1 MIRYP
6 KFKYYLFVFDIF
18 IFMLSFF
25 TTAFILKFKHGLT
38 FSQIFVPDQI
48 TILFALG
55 SIGIF
60 LFIFQY
66 NSLYKINIILTRA
79 AHLTAIIHS
88 IFYGFITIIVIS
100 FLVKSSW
107 ITDSR
112 LTLLTFTMILL
123 VFSYILRVEIYRRL
137 YIGLKNK
144 QFKRNLILVGGGKA
158 GQLLATRLLFEN
170 AIGVNIIGFIDDNK
184 KIGTPIVGNK
194 TVIGNV
200 AQLPFLVDKYDVDE
214 ILIVIDNISYERLLE
229 ILDTCKSLDLNVR
242 LASELFDVVVKKV
255 STEKY
260 ADFPVVDVSPRI
272 NNAVNIFMKRF
283 FDLMSAGLGIVF
295 LSPVFLSIA
304 FLIKLSSKGPILFY
318 QTRIGKNGSKFQMY
332 KFRSMFVSKD
342 DDDERKKMM
351 IEFMNKDGDDISGQK
366 VINAKRV
373 TKIGQII
380 RKTSLDELPQ
390 LFNVIRGEMSLVGP
404 RPCLPYEYENYADWQ
419 KRRLSVIPGCT
430 GVWQVAGRSNVSF
443 KDSVVLDLYYI
454 NNMSPWLDLQIL
466 FKTIPVILFA
476 RGGK

>member
-1 MIRYP
+1 MIKFP
-6 KFKYYLFVFDIF
+6 KFKYYLFTFDIF
-18 IFMLSFF
+18 IFLLSFI
-25 TTAFILKFKHGLT
+25 TTALLLKFNNRME
-38 FSQIFVPDQI
+38 FSQILVLDPL
-48 TILFALG
+48 TILFAIC
-55 SIGIF
+55 SIAIF

-100 FLVKSSW
+100 FLIKSAW

-112 LTLLTFTMILL
+112 LALLTFTIILL
-123 VFSYILRVEIYRRL
+123 FYSYVLRVEVYRRL

-144 QFKRNLILVGGGKA
+144 QFKRNMILVGGGKA
-158 GQLLATRLLFEN
+158 GQLLATRLIFEN

-184 KIGTPIVGNK
+184 RIGTTIVGNK

-200 AQLPFLVDKYDVDE
+200 AQIPFLVNKHDVDE
-214 ILIVIDNISYERLLE
+214 ILIVIDNITYERLLE
-229 ILDTCKSLDLNVR
+229 ILDICKSLDINVR

-260 ADFPVVDVSPRI
+260 ANFPVVDVSPRI
-272 NNAVNIFMKRF
+272 NNTINLFMKRF
-283 FDLMSAGLGIVF
+283 FDVVSAGLGIIF
-295 LSPVFLSIA
+295 LSPLFLTIA
-304 FLIKLSSKGPILFY
+304 ILIKLSSKGPILFY
-318 QTRIGKNGSKFQMY
+318 QTRIGKNGRSFQMY
-332 KFRSMFVSKD
+332 KFRSMYVNKGE
-342 DDDERKKMM
+342 DEERMKMM
-351 IEFMNKDGDDISGQK
+351 IEFMKKDGSNTSGQK
-366 VINAKRV
+366 IINAKRV

-390 LFNVIRGEMSLVGP
+390 LFNVLKGEMSLVGP
-404 RPCLPYEYENYADWQ
+404 RPCLPYEYENYAEWQ

>member
-1 MIRYP
+1 MVKFP
-6 KFKYYLFVFDIF
+6 KFKYYLFVFDVF
-18 IFMLSFF
+18 IFLISFL
-25 TTAFILKFKHGLT
+25 TTALILRTNYNLT
-38 FSQIFVPDQI
+38 LFQIFFPDI
-48 TILFALG
+48 RTISFAFLAVG
-55 SIGIF
+55 VF
-60 LFIFQY
+60 LFIYQY
-66 NSLYKINIILTRA
+66 NSLYKINIIITRA

-100 FLVKSSW
+100 FLVKSTW

-112 LTLLTFTMILL
+112 LTLLTFIIVL
-123 VFSYILRVEIYRRL
+123 VFFSYILRVEIYRRF
-137 YIGLKNK
+137 YIILKNK

-158 GQLLATRLLFEN
+158 GQLLATRLILEN
-170 AIGVNIIGFIDDNK
+170 AIGINIVGFVDDNK

-200 AQLPFLVDKYDVDE
+200 AQIPFVIDKYDVDE

-229 ILDTCKSLDLNVR
+229 ILDICKSLDLNVR

-260 ADFPVVDVSPRI
+260 AEFPVVDVSPRI
-272 NNAVNIFMKRF
+272 NNTVNLFMKRF
-283 FDLMSAGLGIVF
+283 FDVVSAALGIIF
-295 LSPVFLSIA
+295 LSPVFLTIA
-304 FLIKLSSKGPILFY
+304 FIIKMSSKGPILFY
-318 QTRIGKNGSKFQMY
+318 QTRIGRNGRAFQMY
-332 KFRSMFVSKD
+332 KFRSMYVSKGE
-342 DDDERKKMM
+342 DEERAKMM
-351 IEFMNKDGDDISGQK
+351 IEFMKKENQDGPGQK
-366 VINAKRV
+366 VINIKRV

-404 RPCLPYEYENYADWQ
+404 RPCLPYEYENYAEWQ

-466 FKTIPVILFA
+466 LKTIPVILFA

>member
-1 MIRYP
+1 MT
-6 KFKYYLFVFDIF
+6 
-18 IFMLSFF
+18 FF
-25 TTAFILKFKHGLT
+25 STAFILRFNHGLT
-38 FSQIFVPDQI
+38 IYQILVPDLR
-48 TILFALG
+48 TVLFALG
-55 SIGIF
+55 LIVIF
-60 LFIFQY
+60 LFIYQY
-66 NSLYKINIILTRA
+66 NSLYKINVILTRA
-79 AHLTAIIHS
+79 AHLIAIIHS
-88 IFYGFITIIVIS
+88 IFYGFISIIVIS
-100 FLVKSSW
+100 FLIKSEW

-112 LTLLTFTMILL
+112 LTLLTFIIFLL
-123 VFSYILRVEIYRRL
+123 FYSYVLRVEIYRRL

-144 QFKRNLILVGGGKA
+144 QFSRNLILVGGGKA
-158 GQLLATRLLFEN
+158 GKLLATRLIFEN
-170 AIGVNIIGFIDDNK
+170 AIGINIVGFIDDNK
-184 KIGTPIVGNK
+184 KIGTPIVANK
-194 TVIGNV
+194 TVVGNV
-200 AQLPFLVDKYDVDE
+200 VQLPFIVEKYNVDE

-229 ILDTCKSLDLNVR
+229 ILDSCKSLDINVR

-272 NNAVNIFMKRF
+272 NNTVNIFMKRF
-283 FDLMSAGLGIVF
+283 VDVVAAGLGIIF
-295 LSPVFLSIA
+295 LSPVFLTIA

-318 QTRIGKNGSKFQMY
+318 QTRVGRNGRSFQMY
-332 KFRSMFVSKD
+332 KFRSMFVDKGED
-342 DDDERKKMM
+342 EERKKMM
-351 IEFMNKDGDDISGQK
+351 IEFMKKEKDDSAGEK
-366 VINAKRV
+366 VINSKRV

-390 LFNVIRGEMSLVGP
+390 LFNVVRGEMSLVGP
-404 RPCLPYEYENYADWQ
+404 RPCLPYEYENYAEWQ

-430 GVWQVAGRSNVSF
+430 GVWQVTGRSSVSF

>member
-1 MIRYP
+1 MVRFP
-6 KFKYYLFVFDIF
+6 KFKYYLFIFDIILFVVSFLTTGF
-18 IFMLSFF
+18 ILEYNYELKVSRILVPDLQTDFF
-25 TTAFILKFKHGLT
+25 TFA
-38 FSQIFVPDQI
+38 SIF
-48 TILFALG
+48 
-55 SIGIF
+55 IF
-60 LFIFQY
+60 LFIYQY

-100 FLVKSSW
+100 FLIKSAW
-107 ITDSR
+107 IIDSR
-112 LTLLTFTMILL
+112 LTLLTFTIVL
-123 VFSYILRVEIYRRL
+123 VFYSYIFRVELFRRL

-158 GQLLATRLLFEN
+158 GKLLATRLIFEN
-170 AIGVNIIGFIDDNK
+170 AIGVNIVGFIDDNK

-194 TVIGNV
+194 NVIGNV
-200 AQLPFLVDKYDVDE
+200 AQLPFLVDKHAVDE
-214 ILIVIDNISYERLLE
+214 ILIVIDNISYDRLLE
-229 ILDTCKSLDLNVR
+229 ILDTCKPLEVNVR

-272 NNAVNIFMKRF
+272 NNTINLFMKRF
-283 FDLMSAGLGIVF
+283 FDVLAAGLAIVF
-295 LSPVFLSIA
+295 LSPIFLAIA

-318 QTRIGKNGSKFQMY
+318 QRRIGKNGRSFQMY
-332 KFRSMFVSKD
+332 KFRSMYISKD
-342 DDDERKKMM
+342 DDEERKKMM
-351 IEFMNKDGDDISGQK
+351 IEFMKKDANDSSGQK
-366 VINAKRV
+366 IVNAKRV

-390 LFNVIRGEMSLVGP
+390 LFNVLRGEMSLVGP
-404 RPCLPYEYENYADWQ
+404 RPCLPYEYENYAEWQ

-454 NNMSPWLDLQIL
+454 NNMSPWLDMQIL
-466 FKTIPVILFA
+466 LKTIPVILFA
-476 RGGK
+476 KGGK

>member
-1 MIRYP
+1 MVRFP
-6 KFKYYLFVFDIF
+6 KFKYYLFVFDILIFLLAF
-18 IFMLSFF
+18 I
-25 TTAFILKFKHGLT
+25 TTAIIIKSNHSLSL
-38 FSQIFVPDQI
+38 SQIFFPDLK
-48 TILFALG
+48 TLILAF
-55 SIGIF
+55 SSVGIF
-60 LFIFQY
+60 LFIYQY

-100 FLVKSSW
+100 FLVKFTW

-112 LTLLTFTMILL
+112 LTLLVFTIILL
-123 VFSYILRVEIYRRL
+123 LFTYVLRVEIFRRL

-144 QFKRNLILVGGGKA
+144 QFKRNLVIIGGGKA
-158 GQLLATRLLFEN
+158 GQLLATRLIFEN
-170 AIGVNIIGFIDDNK
+170 AIGINVVGFIDDNK
-184 KIGTPIVGNK
+184 KIGTPVVGTK
-194 TVIGNV
+194 TIIGNV
-200 AQLPFLVDKYDVDE
+200 AQIPFLIEKYEVDE

-229 ILDTCKSLDLNVR
+229 ILDSCKSLDLNVR

-272 NNAVNIFMKRF
+272 NNTVNLFMKRF
-283 FDLMSAGLGIVF
+283 FDVISAGLGIIF
-295 LSPVFLSIA
+295 LSPIFLLIA
-304 FLIKLSSKGPILFY
+304 FLIRISSKGPILFY
-318 QTRIGKNGSKFQMY
+318 QTRIGRNGRAFQMY
-332 KFRSMFVSKD
+332 KFRSMFVTKGED
-342 DDDERKKMM
+342 EERKKMM
-351 IEFMNKDGDDISGQK
+351 IEFMQKGQNHESGQK
-366 VINAKRV
+366 IINEKRI

-404 RPCLPYEYENYADWQ
+404 RPCLPYEYENYAEWQ

-430 GVWQVAGRSNVSF
+430 GVWQVTGRSSVSF

>member
-1 MIRYP
+1 M
-6 KFKYYLFVFDIF
+6 
-18 IFMLSFF
+18 
-25 TTAFILKFKHGLT
+25 
-38 FSQIFVPDQI
+38 
-48 TILFALG
+48 
-55 SIGIF
+55 
-60 LFIFQY
+60 
-66 NSLYKINIILTRA
+66 
-79 AHLTAIIHS
+79 
-88 IFYGFITIIVIS
+88 
-100 FLVKSSW
+100 
-107 ITDSR
+107 
-112 LTLLTFTMILL
+112 
-123 VFSYILRVEIYRRL
+123 
-137 YIGLKNK
+137 KNK

-158 GQLLATRLLFEN
+158 GQLLATRLILEN
-170 AIGVNIIGFIDDNK
+170 AIGINIVGFIDDNK

-200 AQLPFLVDKYDVDE
+200 AQIPFVIDKYDVDE

-229 ILDTCKSLDLNVR
+229 ILDICKSLDLNVR

-260 ADFPVVDVSPRI
+260 AEFPVVDVSPRI
-272 NNAVNIFMKRF
+272 NNTVNLFMKRF
-283 FDLMSAGLGIVF
+283 FDVLSAALGIIF
-295 LSPVFLSIA
+295 LSPVFLTIA
-304 FLIKLSSKGPILFY
+304 FIIKMSSKGPILFY
-318 QTRIGKNGSKFQMY
+318 QTRIGRNGRAFQMY
-332 KFRSMFVSKD
+332 KFRSMYVSKGE
-342 DDDERKKMM
+342 DEERAKMM
-351 IEFMNKDGDDISGQK
+351 IEFMKKENQDGPGQK
-366 VINAKRV
+366 VINIKRV

-404 RPCLPYEYENYADWQ
+404 RPCLPYEYENYAEWQ

-466 FKTIPVILFA
+466 LKTIPVILFA

>member
-1 MIRYP
+1 M
-6 KFKYYLFVFDIF
+6 
-18 IFMLSFF
+18 
-25 TTAFILKFKHGLT
+25 
-38 FSQIFVPDQI
+38 
-48 TILFALG
+48 
-55 SIGIF
+55 
-60 LFIFQY
+60 
-66 NSLYKINIILTRA
+66 
-79 AHLTAIIHS
+79 
-88 IFYGFITIIVIS
+88 
-100 FLVKSSW
+100 
-107 ITDSR
+107 
-112 LTLLTFTMILL
+112 
-123 VFSYILRVEIYRRL
+123 
-137 YIGLKNK
+137 KNK
-144 QFKRNLILVGGGKA
+144 QFSRNVILVGGGKA
-158 GQLLATRLLFEN
+158 GQLLATRLIFEN
-170 AIGVNIIGFIDDNK
+170 SIGINIIGFVDDNK

-200 AQLPFLVDKYDVDE
+200 AQIPFLIQKHDVDE

-229 ILDTCKSLDLNVR
+229 ILDTCKSLDINVR

-272 NNAVNIFMKRF
+272 NNTVNLFMKRF
-283 FDLMSAGLGIVF
+283 VDIFAAGLGLVF
-295 LSPVFLSIA
+295 LSPIFLTIA
-304 FLIKLSSKGPILFY
+304 FFIKISSKGPILFY
-318 QTRIGKNGSKFQMY
+318 QTRVGKSGRTFQMF
-332 KFRSMFVSKD
+332 KFRSMYLSKD
-342 DDDERKKMM
+342 EDEARKKMM
-351 IEFMNKDGDDISGQK
+351 IEFMTKHANDESGQK
-366 VINAKRV
+366 IINEKRV

-390 LFNVIRGEMSLVGP
+390 LFNVVRGEMSLVGP
-404 RPCLPYEYENYADWQ
+404 RPCLPYEYENYAEWQ

>member
-1 MIRYP
+1 MIRFP
-6 KFKYYLFVFDIF
+6 KFKYYLFIFDVF
-18 IFMLSFF
+18 IFLMTFF
-25 TTAFILKFKHGLT
+25 STAFILRFNHGLT
-38 FSQIFVPDQI
+38 IYQILVPDLR
-48 TILFALG
+48 TVLFALG
-55 SIGIF
+55 LIVIF
-60 LFIFQY
+60 LFIYQY
-66 NSLYKINIILTRA
+66 NSLYKINVILTRA

-88 IFYGFITIIVIS
+88 IFYGFISIIVIS
-100 FLVKSSW
+100 FLIKSEW

-112 LTLLTFTMILL
+112 LTLLTFIIFLL
-123 VFSYILRVEIYRRL
+123 FYSYVLRVEIYRRL

-144 QFKRNLILVGGGKA
+144 QFSRNLILVGGGKA
-158 GQLLATRLLFEN
+158 GKLLATRLIFEN
-170 AIGVNIIGFIDDNK
+170 AIGINIVGFIDDNK
-184 KIGTPIVGNK
+184 KIGTPIVANK
-194 TVIGNV
+194 TVVGNV
-200 AQLPFLVDKYDVDE
+200 VQLPFIVEKYNVDE

-229 ILDTCKSLDLNVR
+229 ILDSCKSLDINVR

-272 NNAVNIFMKRF
+272 NNTVNIFMKRF
-283 FDLMSAGLGIVF
+283 VDVVAAGLGIIF
-295 LSPVFLSIA
+295 LSPVFLTIA

-318 QTRIGKNGSKFQMY
+318 QTRVGRNGRSFQMY
-332 KFRSMFVSKD
+332 KFRSMFVDKGED
-342 DDDERKKMM
+342 EERKKMM
-351 IEFMNKDGDDISGQK
+351 IEFMKKEKDDSAGEK
-366 VINAKRV
+366 VINSKRV

-390 LFNVIRGEMSLVGP
+390 LFNVVRGEMSLVGP
-404 RPCLPYEYENYADWQ
+404 RPCLPYEYENYAEWQ

-430 GVWQVAGRSNVSF
+430 GVWQVTGRSSVSF

>member
-1 MIRYP
+1 MIRFP
-6 KFKYYLFVFDIF
+6 KFKYYLFIFDVIIF
-18 IFMLSFF
+18 FISFF
-25 TTAFILKFKHGLT
+25 TTAYILRQNHNLT
-38 FSQIFVPDQI
+38 ISQIFLPELR
-48 TILFALG
+48 TILFAILAI
-55 SIGIF
+55 SIF
-60 LFIFQY
+60 LFIYQY
-66 NSLYKINIILTRA
+66 NSLYKINILLTRA

-100 FLVKSSW
+100 FLLKSAL

-112 LTLLTFTMILL
+112 LTLLTFIIVLL
-123 VFSYILRVEIYRRL
+123 FYSYILRVEIYRRL
-137 YIGLKNK
+137 YIVLKNK

-158 GQLLATRLLFEN
+158 GQLLATRLLFEDS
-170 AIGVNIIGFIDDNK
+170 IGVYIIGFVDDNK

-194 TVIGNV
+194 SVIGNV
-200 AQLPFLVDKYDVDE
+200 AQIPFLVNNHDVDE

-229 ILDTCKSLDLNVR
+229 ILDTCKSLDVNVR

-272 NNAVNIFMKRF
+272 NNTINLFMKRF
-283 FDLMSAGLGIVF
+283 IDILAAALGIVF
-295 LSPVFLSIA
+295 LSPIFLTIA
-304 FLIKLSSKGPILFY
+304 FFIKMSSKGPILFY
-318 QTRIGKNGSKFQMY
+318 QTRVGKNGRSFQMY
-332 KFRSMFVSKD
+332 KFRSMYLSKD
-342 DDDERKKMM
+342 DDEERKKMM
-351 IEFMNKDGDDISGQK
+351 IEFMKKDADDVSGQK
-366 VINAKRV
+366 IINAKRV
-373 TKIGQII
+373 TTIGQII

-390 LFNVIRGEMSLVGP
+390 LFNVVRGEMSLVGP
-404 RPCLPYEYENYADWQ
+404 RPCLPYEYENYAEWQ

-466 FKTIPVILFA
+466 FKTIPVILFS

>member
-1 MIRYP
+1 MVRFP
-6 KFKYYLFVFDIF
+6 KFKYYLFVFDVF
-18 IFMLSFF
+18 IFLISFF
-25 TTAFILKFKHGLT
+25 TTAIILRYNHNLAI
-38 FSQIFVPDQI
+38 SEIFLPDLR
-48 TILFALG
+48 TILLAFG
-55 SIGIF
+55 SISIF
-60 LFIFQY
+60 LFIYQY

-100 FLVKSSW
+100 FLIKSTW

-112 LTLLTFTMILL
+112 LTLLTFIITLL
-123 VFSYILRVEIYRRL
+123 FYSYVLRVEIYRRL
-137 YIGLKNK
+137 YIILKNK
-144 QFKRNLILVGGGKA
+144 QFSRNLILVGGGKA
-158 GQLLATRLLFEN
+158 GQLLATRLIFEN
-170 AIGVNIIGFIDDNK
+170 AIGVSIVGFVDDNK

-200 AQLPFLVDKYDVDE
+200 AQIPFLINKHDVDE

-229 ILDTCKSLDLNVR
+229 ILDTCKALDVNVR

-272 NNAVNIFMKRF
+272 NNTINIFMKRF
-283 FDLMSAGLGIVF
+283 FDILAAGLGIIF
-295 LSPVFLSIA
+295 LSPIFLTIA
-304 FLIKLSSKGPILFY
+304 FFIKISSKGPILFY
-318 QTRIGKNGSKFQMY
+318 QTRVGKSGRSFQMY
-332 KFRSMFVSKD
+332 KFRSMYSSKD
-342 DDDERKKMM
+342 EDEERKKMM
-351 IEFMNKDGDDISGQK
+351 IEFMTKHSNDDSGQK
-366 VINAKRV
+366 IINEKRV

-390 LFNVIRGEMSLVGP
+390 LFNVVRGEMSLVGP
-404 RPCLPYEYENYADWQ
+404 RPCLPYEYENYTEWQ

-454 NNMSPWLDLQIL
+454 NNMSPWLDIQIL

>member
-1 MIRYP
+1 MIRFP
-6 KFKYYLFVFDIF
+6 KFKYYLFVFDVVIF
-18 IFMLSFF
+18 IISFF
-25 TTAFILKFKHGLT
+25 TTAYILRSNHNLT
-38 FSQIFVPDQI
+38 ISQIFFPDLR
-48 TILFALG
+48 TILFAFLA
-55 SIGIF
+55 IYIF
-60 LFIFQY
+60 LFIYQY
-66 NSLYKINIILTRA
+66 NSLYKINILLTRA

-100 FLVKSSW
+100 FLLKSAW

-112 LTLLTFTMILL
+112 LALLTFIIVLL
-123 VFSYILRVEIYRRL
+123 FFSYILRVEIYRRL
-137 YIGLKNK
+137 YIILKNK

-158 GQLLATRLLFEN
+158 GQLLATRLIFEDV
-170 AIGVNIIGFIDDNK
+170 IGVNIIGFVDDNK
-184 KIGTPIVGNK
+184 KIGTPIVANK
-194 TVIGNV
+194 AVIGNV
-200 AQLPFLVDKYDVDE
+200 AQIPFLVNNRDVDE

-229 ILDTCKSLDLNVR
+229 ILDTCKSLDVNVR

-272 NNAVNIFMKRF
+272 NNTINLFMKRF
-283 FDLMSAGLGIVF
+283 FDILTAGLGIIF
-295 LSPVFLSIA
+295 LSPIFLTIA
-304 FLIKLSSKGPILFY
+304 FFIKLSSKGPILFY
-318 QTRIGKNGSKFQMY
+318 QTRVGKNGRSFQMY
-332 KFRSMFVSKD
+332 KFRSMYMSKD
-342 DDDERKKMM
+342 DDEERKKMM
-351 IEFMNKDGDDISGQK
+351 IEFMRKNAEDASGQK
-366 VINAKRV
+366 IINAKRV
-373 TKIGQII
+373 TKVGQII

-390 LFNVIRGEMSLVGP
+390 LFNVVRGEMSLVGP
-404 RPCLPYEYENYADWQ
+404 RPCLPYEYENYAEWQ

>member
-1 MIRYP
+1 MIRFP
-6 KFKYYLFVFDIF
+6 KFKYYLFVFDVF
-18 IFMLSFF
+18 IFLISFL
-25 TTAFILKFKHGLT
+25 TTAIILRFNHNLT
-38 FSQIFVPDQI
+38 IYEIFFPSLRI
-48 TILFALG
+48 ILLAIG
-55 SIGIF
+55 SISIF
-60 LFIFQY
+60 LFIYQY

-100 FLVKSSW
+100 FLIKSAW

-112 LTLLTFTMILL
+112 LALLIFTIILL
-123 VFSYILRVEIYRRL
+123 LYSYVLRVEIYRRI

-158 GQLLATRLLFEN
+158 GQLLAARLILEN
-170 AIGVNIIGFIDDNK
+170 SIGISIVGFIDDNK
-184 KIGTPIVGNK
+184 RIGTSIVGNK

-200 AQLPFLVDKYDVDE
+200 AQIPFLVDRHEVDE

-229 ILDTCKSLDLNVR
+229 ILDTCKSLDVNVR
-242 LASELFDVVVKKV
+242 LASELFDVVVKKI

-283 FDLMSAGLGIVF
+283 FDIVSSGLGIIF
-295 LSPVFLSIA
+295 LSPIFLTIGL
-304 FLIKLSSKGPILFY
+304 LIKLSSKGPILFY
-318 QTRIGKNGSKFQMY
+318 QKRIGRNGRAFSMY
-332 KFRSMFVSKD
+332 KFRSMYMSKGED
-342 DDDERKKMM
+342 EERKKMM
-351 IEFMNKDGDDISGQK
+351 IEFMNKDSNDALGQK

-390 LFNVIRGEMSLVGP
+390 LFNVVRGEMSLVGP
-404 RPCLPYEYENYADWQ
+404 RPCLPYEYENYAEWQ

-466 FKTIPVILFA
+466 LKTIPVILFA

>member
-1 MIRYP
+1 MIKFP
-6 KFKYYLFVFDIF
+6 KFKYYLFVFDIL
-18 IFMLSFF
+18 IFLFSFF
-25 TTAFILKFKHGLT
+25 TTAIILKFKSGLT
-38 FSQIFVPDQI
+38 FSQILMPNSV
-48 TILFALG
+48 TIFFAIL

-60 LFIFQY
+60 LFIYQY

-100 FLVKSSW
+100 FLIKSAW

-112 LTLLTFTMILL
+112 LTLLTFTIILL
-123 VFSYILRVEIYRRL
+123 LYSYVLRVEIYRRL

-158 GQLLATRLLFEN
+158 GQLLATRLIFEN

-184 KIGTPIVGNK
+184 KIGSPIVGNK
-194 TVIGNV
+194 SVIGNV
-200 AQLPFLVDKYDVDE
+200 AQIPFLVAKHEVDE
-214 ILIVIDNISYERLLE
+214 ILIVIDNITYERLLE
-229 ILDTCKSLDLNVR
+229 ILDTCKSLDVNVR

-260 ADFPVVDVSPRI
+260 AEFPVVDVSPRI
-272 NNAVNIFMKRF
+272 NNTINLLMKRF
-283 FDLMSAGLGIVF
+283 FDVISAGLGIIF
-295 LSPVFLSIA
+295 LSPIFLTIA
-304 FLIKLSSKGPILFY
+304 LLIKLSSKGPVLFY
-318 QTRIGKNGSKFQMY
+318 QTRIGKNGQSFQMY
-332 KFRSMFVSKD
+332 KFRSMYVNKGE
-342 DDDERKKMM
+342 DEERMKMM
-351 IEFMNKDGDDISGQK
+351 LEFMKKEQNDSIGEKI
-366 VINAKRV
+366 INLKRV

-390 LFNVIRGEMSLVGP
+390 LFNVIRGDMSLVGP
-404 RPCLPYEYENYADWQ
+404 RPCLPYEYENYAEWQ

>member
-1 MIRYP
+1 
-6 KFKYYLFVFDIF
+6 
-18 IFMLSFF
+18 MLSFF
-25 TTAFILKFKHGLT
+25 TTAFILRFNHGLT
-38 FSQIFVPDQI
+38 LSQILIPDSV
-48 TILFALG
+48 TILFAIC
-55 SIGIF
+55 SITIF
-60 LFIFQY
+60 LIIYQY
-66 NSLYKINIILTRA
+66 SSLYKINIILTRA

-100 FLVKSSW
+100 FLIKSAW

-112 LTLLTFTMILL
+112 LTLLTFTIILL
-123 VFSYILRVEIYRRL
+123 LYSYILRVEIYRRL

-158 GQLLATRLLFEN
+158 GQLLATRLIFEN
-170 AIGVNIIGFIDDNK
+170 AIGVSIIGFIDDNK
-184 KIGTPIVGNK
+184 KIGTPIVGSK

-200 AQLPFLVDKYDVDE
+200 AQIPFLVDRHEVDE
-214 ILIVIDNISYERLLE
+214 ILIVIDNITYERLLE
-229 ILDTCKSLDLNVR
+229 ILDTCKSLDVNVR

-272 NNAVNIFMKRF
+272 NNTVNLFMKRF
-283 FDLMSAGLGIVF
+283 IDVLSAGLGIVF
-295 LSPVFLSIA
+295 LSPIFLSIA
-304 FLIKLSSKGPILFY
+304 VLIKLSSKGPILFY
-318 QTRIGKNGSKFQMY
+318 QTRIGKNGQSFQMF
-332 KFRSMFVSKD
+332 KFRSMYVNKGE
-342 DDDERKKMM
+342 DEERVKMM
-351 IEFMNKDGDDISGQK
+351 IEFMKKESQDSSGEK
-366 VINAKRV
+366 VINLKRV

-390 LFNVIRGEMSLVGP
+390 LFNVIKGEMSLVGP
-404 RPCLPYEYENYADWQ
+404 RPCLPYEYENYAEWQ

>member
-1 MIRYP
+1 MVRFP
-6 KFKYYLFVFDIF
+6 KFKYYLFIFDVF
-18 IFMLSFF
+18 IFAIAFLS
-25 TTAFILKFKHGLT
+25 TAIILRYNHSLT
-38 FSQIFVPDQI
+38 LSQIFFPDI
-48 TILFALG
+48 RTILLALG
-55 SIGIF
+55 SISIF
-60 LFIFQY
+60 LFIYQY

-100 FLVKSSW
+100 FLVKSAW

-112 LTLLTFTMILL
+112 LTLLTFIVVLL
-123 VFSYILRVEIYRRL
+123 FFSYILRVEIYRRL
-137 YIGLKNK
+137 YIVLKNK
-144 QFKRNLILVGGGKA
+144 QFSRNLILVGGGKA
-158 GQLLATRLLFEN
+158 GQLLATRLIFEN
-170 AIGVNIIGFIDDNK
+170 AIGISIVGFVDDNK
-184 KIGTPIVGNK
+184 KIGTPIVANK
-194 TVIGNV
+194 SVIGNV
-200 AQLPFLVDKYDVDE
+200 AQIPFLVAKHDVDE

-229 ILDTCKSLDLNVR
+229 ILDTCKALDVNVR

-272 NNAVNIFMKRF
+272 NNTVNILMKRF
-283 FDLMSAGLGIVF
+283 FDITAAGLGIVF
-295 LSPVFLSIA
+295 LSPIFLSIA
-304 FLIKLSSKGPILFY
+304 FVIKLSSKGPILFY
-318 QTRIGKNGSKFQMY
+318 QSRIGKNGRAFQMY
-332 KFRSMFVSKD
+332 KFRSMFISKGED
-342 DDDERKKMM
+342 EERKKMM
-351 IEFMNKDGDDISGQK
+351 IEFMKKDANDDSGQK
-366 VINAKRV
+366 VINVKRV

-390 LFNVIRGEMSLVGP
+390 LFNVVRGEMSLVGP
-404 RPCLPYEYENYADWQ
+404 RPCLPYEYENYAEWQ

>member
-1 MIRYP
+1 MIRFP
-6 KFKYYLFVFDIF
+6 KFKYYLFVFDIL
-18 IFMLSFF
+18 IFLVSFF
-25 TTAFILKFKHGLT
+25 TTAFILKSNHGLT
-38 FSQIFVPDQI
+38 PSQIFLPDI
-48 TILFALG
+48 KTLLFALG
-55 SIGIF
+55 SISIF
-60 LFIFQY
+60 LFIYQY
-66 NSLYKINIILTRA
+66 NSLYKINVILTRA

-100 FLVKSSW
+100 FLIKSAW

-112 LTLLTFTMILL
+112 LTLLAFIIILL
-123 VFSYILRVEIYRRL
+123 FLSYVLRVEIFRRV

-144 QFKRNLILVGGGKA
+144 QFSRNLVLVGGGKA
-158 GQLLATRLLFEN
+158 GKLLATRLIFEN
-170 AIGVNIIGFIDDNK
+170 SIGINIVGFIDDNK
-184 KIGTPIVGNK
+184 KIGTPIVGSKN
-194 TVIGNV
+194 VIGNV
-200 AQLPFLVDKYDVDE
+200 AQIPFIIEKYDVDE

-260 ADFPVVDVSPRI
+260 AEFPVVDVSPRI
-272 NNAVNIFMKRF
+272 NNTVNIFMKRF
-283 FDLMSAGLGIVF
+283 FDVVAAGLGIIF
-295 LSPVFLSIA
+295 LSPIFLTIA
-304 FLIKLSSKGPILFY
+304 FVIKLSSKGPILFY
-318 QTRIGKNGSKFQMY
+318 QTRIGRNGRSFQMY
-332 KFRSMFVSKD
+332 KFRSMFVSKGED
-342 DDDERKKMM
+342 EERKKQM
-351 IEFMNKDGDDISGQK
+351 IEFMSKNTNDVSGEK
-366 VINAKRV
+366 IINSKRV
-373 TKIGQII
+373 TKIGQVI

-390 LFNVIRGEMSLVGP
+390 LFNVVRGEMSLVGP
-404 RPCLPYEYENYADWQ
+404 RPCLPYEYENYAEWQ

>member
-1 MIRYP
+1 MIRFP
-6 KFKYYLFVFDIF
+6 KFKYYLFIFDVF
-18 IFMLSFF
+18 IFLMTFF
-25 TTAFILKFKHGLT
+25 STAFILRFNHGLT
-38 FSQIFVPDQI
+38 IYQILVPDI
-48 TILFALG
+48 RTILFALG
-55 SIGIF
+55 LIVIF
-60 LFIFQY
+60 LFIYQY
-66 NSLYKINIILTRA
+66 NSLYKINVILTRA

-88 IFYGFITIIVIS
+88 IFYGFISIIVIS
-100 FLVKSSW
+100 FLIKSEW

-112 LTLLTFTMILL
+112 LTLLTFIIILL
-123 VFSYILRVEIYRRL
+123 FYSYVLRVEIYRRL

-144 QFKRNLILVGGGKA
+144 QFSRNLILVGGGKA
-158 GQLLATRLLFEN
+158 GKLLATRLIFEN
-170 AIGVNIIGFIDDNK
+170 AIGINIVGFIDDNK
-184 KIGTPIVGNK
+184 KIGTPIVANK
-194 TVIGNV
+194 TVVGNV
-200 AQLPFLVDKYDVDE
+200 VQLPFIVEKYNVDE

-229 ILDTCKSLDLNVR
+229 ILDSCKSLDINVR

-272 NNAVNIFMKRF
+272 NNTVNIFMKRF
-283 FDLMSAGLGIVF
+283 VDVVAAGLGIIF
-295 LSPVFLSIA
+295 LSPVFLTIA

-318 QTRIGKNGSKFQMY
+318 QTRVGRNGRSFQMY
-332 KFRSMFVSKD
+332 KFRSMIVDKGED
-342 DDDERKKMM
+342 EERKKMM
-351 IEFMNKDGDDISGQK
+351 IEFMKKEKDDSAGEK
-366 VINAKRV
+366 VINTKRV

-390 LFNVIRGEMSLVGP
+390 LFNVVRGEMSLVGP
-404 RPCLPYEYENYADWQ
+404 RPCLPYEYENYAEWQ

-430 GVWQVAGRSNVSF
+430 GVWQVTGRSSVSF

>member
-1 MIRYP
+1 MT
-6 KFKYYLFVFDIF
+6 
-18 IFMLSFF
+18 FF
-25 TTAFILKFKHGLT
+25 STAFILRFNHGLT
-38 FSQIFVPDQI
+38 IYQILVPDI
-48 TILFALG
+48 RTILFALG
-55 SIGIF
+55 LIVIF
-60 LFIFQY
+60 LFIYQY
-66 NSLYKINIILTRA
+66 NSLYKINVILTRA

-88 IFYGFITIIVIS
+88 IFYGFISIIVIS
-100 FLVKSSW
+100 FLIKSEW

-112 LTLLTFTMILL
+112 LTLLTFIIILL
-123 VFSYILRVEIYRRL
+123 FYSYVLRVEIYRRL

-144 QFKRNLILVGGGKA
+144 QFSRNLILVGGGKA
-158 GQLLATRLLFEN
+158 GKLLATRLIFEN
-170 AIGVNIIGFIDDNK
+170 AIGINIVGFIDDNK
-184 KIGTPIVGNK
+184 KIGTPIVANK
-194 TVIGNV
+194 TVVGNV
-200 AQLPFLVDKYDVDE
+200 VQLPFIVEKYNVDE

-229 ILDTCKSLDLNVR
+229 ILDSCKSLDINVR

-272 NNAVNIFMKRF
+272 NNTVNIFMKRF
-283 FDLMSAGLGIVF
+283 VDVVAAGLGIIF
-295 LSPVFLSIA
+295 LSPVFLTIA

-318 QTRIGKNGSKFQMY
+318 QTRVGRNGRSFQMY
-332 KFRSMFVSKD
+332 KFRSMIVDKGED
-342 DDDERKKMM
+342 EERKKMM
-351 IEFMNKDGDDISGQK
+351 IEFMKKEKDDSAGEK
-366 VINAKRV
+366 VINTKRV

-390 LFNVIRGEMSLVGP
+390 LFNVVRGEMSLVGP
-404 RPCLPYEYENYADWQ
+404 RPCLPYEYENYAEWQ

-430 GVWQVAGRSNVSF
+430 GVWQVTGRSSVSF

>member
-1 MIRYP
+1 MIRFP
-6 KFKYYLFVFDIF
+6 KFKYYLFTFDVLIF
-18 IFMLSFF
+18 LISFF
-25 TTAFILKFKHGLT
+25 TTAYILRYNHNLT
-38 FSQIFVPDQI
+38 LSLIFFPDLR
-48 TILFALG
+48 TILFALLA
-55 SIGIF
+55 ICIF
-60 LFIFQY
+60 LFIYQY
-66 NSLYKINIILTRA
+66 NSLYKINILLTRA

-100 FLVKSSW
+100 FLIKSAW

-112 LTLLTFTMILL
+112 LTLLTFIIVLL
-123 VFSYILRVEIYRRL
+123 FYSYVLRVEIYRRL
-137 YIGLKNK
+137 YIILKNK

-158 GQLLATRLLFEN
+158 GQLLATRLIFEN
-170 AIGVNIIGFIDDNK
+170 AIGINIVGFVDDIK
-184 KIGTPIVGNK
+184 KIGTSIVGNK
-194 TVIGNV
+194 IVIGNV
-200 AQLPFLVDKYDVDE
+200 AQLPFLINKHDVDE

-229 ILDTCKSLDLNVR
+229 ILDTCKSLDVNVR

-272 NNAVNIFMKRF
+272 NNTINLFMKRF
-283 FDLMSAGLGIVF
+283 FDILTAGLGIIF
-295 LSPVFLSIA
+295 LSPIFLTIA
-304 FLIKLSSKGPILFY
+304 FFIKLSSKGPILFY
-318 QTRIGKNGSKFQMY
+318 QTRVGKNGRSFQMY
-332 KFRSMFVSKD
+332 KFRSMYTSKD
-342 DDDERKKMM
+342 DDEERKKMM
-351 IEFMNKDGDDISGQK
+351 IEFMRKNAEDASGQK
-366 VINAKRV
+366 IINAKRV
-373 TKIGQII
+373 TKVGQII

-390 LFNVIRGEMSLVGP
+390 LFNVVRGEMSLVGP
-404 RPCLPYEYENYADWQ
+404 RPCLPYEYENYAEWQ

>member
-1 MIRYP
+1 MVRFP
-6 KFKYYLFVFDIF
+6 KFKYYLFVFDILIFLLAF
-18 IFMLSFF
+18 I
-25 TTAFILKFKHGLT
+25 TTAIIIKSNHSLSLSRIFFPDLKTLILA
-38 FSQIFVPDQI
+38 FSSV
-48 TILFALG
+48 
-55 SIGIF
+55 GIF
-60 LFIFQY
+60 LFIYQY

-100 FLVKSSW
+100 FLVKFTW

-112 LTLLTFTMILL
+112 LTLLVFTIILL
-123 VFSYILRVEIYRRL
+123 LFTYVLRVEIFRRL

-144 QFKRNLILVGGGKA
+144 QFKRNLVIIGGGKA
-158 GQLLATRLLFEN
+158 GQLLATRLIFEN
-170 AIGVNIIGFIDDNK
+170 AIGINVVGFIDDNK
-184 KIGTPIVGNK
+184 KIGTPVVGTK
-194 TVIGNV
+194 TIIGNV
-200 AQLPFLVDKYDVDE
+200 AQIPFLIEKYEVDE

-229 ILDTCKSLDLNVR
+229 ILDSCKSLDLNVR

-272 NNAVNIFMKRF
+272 NNTVNLFMKRF
-283 FDLMSAGLGIVF
+283 FDVISAGLGIIF
-295 LSPVFLSIA
+295 LSPIFLLIA
-304 FLIKLSSKGPILFY
+304 FLIRISSKGPILFY
-318 QTRIGKNGSKFQMY
+318 QTRIGRNGRAFQMY
-332 KFRSMFVSKD
+332 KFRSMFVTKGED
-342 DDDERKKMM
+342 EERKKMM
-351 IEFMNKDGDDISGQK
+351 IEFMQKGQNHESGQK
-366 VINAKRV
+366 IINEKRI

-404 RPCLPYEYENYADWQ
+404 RPCLPYEYENYAEWQ

-430 GVWQVAGRSNVSF
+430 GVWQVTGRSSVSF

>member
-1 MIRYP
+1 MIRFP
-6 KFKYYLFVFDIF
+6 KFKYYLFVFDVVIF
-18 IFMLSFF
+18 IISFF
-25 TTAFILKFKHGLT
+25 TTAYILRSNHNLT
-38 FSQIFVPDQI
+38 ISQIFFPDLR
-48 TILFALG
+48 TILFAFLA
-55 SIGIF
+55 IYIF
-60 LFIFQY
+60 LFIYQY
-66 NSLYKINIILTRA
+66 NSLYKINILLTRA

-100 FLVKSSW
+100 FLLKSAW

-112 LTLLTFTMILL
+112 LALLTFIIVLL
-123 VFSYILRVEIYRRL
+123 FFSYILRVEIYRRL
-137 YIGLKNK
+137 YIILKNK

-158 GQLLATRLLFEN
+158 GQLLATRLIFEDV
-170 AIGVNIIGFIDDNK
+170 IGVNIIGFVDDNK
-184 KIGTPIVGNK
+184 KIGTPIVANK
-194 TVIGNV
+194 AVIGNV
-200 AQLPFLVDKYDVDE
+200 AQIPFLVNNRDVDE

-229 ILDTCKSLDLNVR
+229 ILDTCKSLDVNVR

-272 NNAVNIFMKRF
+272 NNTINLFMKRF
-283 FDLMSAGLGIVF
+283 FDILAAGLGIIF
-295 LSPVFLSIA
+295 LSPIFLTIA
-304 FLIKLSSKGPILFY
+304 FFIKLSSNGPILFY
-318 QTRIGKNGSKFQMY
+318 QTRVGKNGRSFQMY
-332 KFRSMFVSKD
+332 KFRSMYMSKD
-342 DDDERKKMM
+342 DDEERKKMM
-351 IEFMNKDGDDISGQK
+351 IDFMNKSTEDDSGQK
-366 VINAKRV
+366 IINVKRV

-390 LFNVIRGEMSLVGP
+390 LFNVVRGEMSLVGP
-404 RPCLPYEYENYADWQ
+404 RPCLPYEYENYAEWQ